1 MNSKRVSFWSGPC
14 YFILPALVIYILFM
28 IVPFIGTIS
37 LSLTRWDGISFDTIR
52 YIGFQNY
59 REMYTDNVFWLALK
73 NNLFFVFSAVGFQ
86 CILGLIVALLLEQK
100 KLFLGN
106 FLRGSY
112 FIPAILSQIIIGL
125 LFETILNPSLGVLDT
140 LLRKIGLEKLTG
152 LGLWLSSSQKALW
165 ILILIEIWYGFGWS
179 MFIFISR
186 LKMIDP
192 QIYEASEI
200 DGASTFQKN
209 IFVTIPM
216 LKSVAPVAILFATMW
231 AMKVFTIPYVIT
243 KGGPNHGTEV
253 LATWAF
259 YHGISYQHVGYGSA
273 ISVILLIFG
282 MVLGILI
289 FKFTGMGQSK
299 A

>member
-1 MNSKRVSFWSGPC
+1 
-14 YFILPALVIYILFM
+14 
-28 IVPFIGTIS
+28 
-37 LSLTRWDGISFDTIR
+37 
-52 YIGFQNY
+52 
-59 REMYTDNVFWLALK
+59 
-73 NNLFFVFSAVGFQ
+73 
-86 CILGLIVALLLEQK
+86 
-100 KLFLGN
+100 
-106 FLRGSY
+106 
-112 FIPAILSQIIIGL
+112 
-125 LFETILNPSLGVLDT
+125 
-140 LLRKIGLEKLTG
+140 
-152 LGLWLSSSQKALW
+152 
-165 ILILIEIWYGFGWS
+165 